1 MYLNTQP
8 EPRVRH
14 PDTLSHL
21 TAQIKMFVNSNFNLD
36 AVVEF
41 CEASEEPESK
51 CMGGGTKDQRRR
63 EATGRKWF
71 KNKLPVVG
79 ENTMTVGNDH
89 NTFFY
94 YPILHPKARREA
106 NVKGEN
112 HQ

>member
-89 NTFFY
+89 NTFFLL
-94 YPILHPKARREA
+94 PNTAPKSQE
-106 NVKGEN
+106 GG
-112 HQ
+112 

>member
-14 PDTLSHL
+14 QDTLSRL
-21 TAQIKMFVNSNFNLD
+21 TTQIKVFVNSNFNLD
-36 AVVEF
+36 AVVEL

-51 CMGGGTKDQRRR
+51 CMGGGTKDQRRT

-89 NTFFY
+89 NIFFITQY
-94 YPILHPKARREA
+94 CTQKPGGEA
-106 NVKGEN
+106 NVKCEG
-112 HQ
+112 